1 METTVLEKPKAAD
14 KPFEFHQDYDNYDG
28 MFSYKND
35 KTLKR
40 YHELWKSLQ
49 EADLS
54 KFDMFAAFSKEQF
67 EKGLK
72 SIRPLNDGEKL
83 CSLGAGIFGTKD
95 GIKKYLNLIKVT
107 HKKIAEECD
116 PQEVYVYE
124 FNNFE
129 SAIAFDGDENAIK
142 IVADI
147 FGIDTAR
154 KVKRRCAYYSL
165 DNYGKEK

>member
-1 METTVLEKPKAAD
+1 METAVLEKPKTAD

-40 YHELWKSLQ
+40 YKELCHSLQ
-49 EADLS
+49 ETDIS
-54 KFDMFAAFSKEQF
+54 KFDMFAAFSNKQF
-67 EKGLK
+67 EEGLK
-72 SIRPLNDGEKL
+72 SIRPLKEGEKL
-83 CSLGAGIFGTKD
+83 CSLGAGIFGTRD
-95 GIKKYLNLIKVT
+95 GIRKYLNRSEEV
-107 HKKIAEECD
+107 HKQIAEECD

-124 FNNFE
+124 FNNYE
-129 SAIAFDGDENAIK
+129 SAIAYEGDEHAIK

-154 KVKRRCAYYSL
+154 KIKRRCAYYSL